1 MVLKAGLFM
10 QRRFKVILDK
20 NESGGFT
27 VTVPALPGCI
37 TQGKNR
43 EEALEHVQEAIE
55 GFLEA
60 LEIEGLPIPGSD
72 VDIEEVQIGYGL

>member
-1 MVLKAGLFM
+1 M
-10 QRRFKVILDK
+10 QRRFKVVLDK

-37 TQGKNR
+37 TQGRNR
-43 EEALEHVQEAIE
+43 EEALERVQEAIE

-60 LEIEGLPIPGSD
+60 LEIEGLPIPDGD
-72 VDIEEVQIGYGL
+72 VDIEEVQVSYGL

>member
-1 MVLKAGLFM
+1 M

-37 TQGKNR
+37 TQGKDR
-43 EEALEHVQEAIE
+43 KEALERAQEAIE

-60 LEIEGLPIPGSD
+60 LGIEGLPVPDSD
-72 VDIEEVQIGYGL
+72 VDIVEVQVSYGS